1 MGRDKK
7 RGIAV
12 RGAWQ
17 PVPLTFLRSRACAQL
32 SPHAAKLLLDLLG
45 MLGTNASR
53 NGDLSLA
60 PAVMRVRGWS
70 GRTSLEAATK
80 ELVEAD
86 LLIQTRQGG
95 RKDCSLWAVTL
106 YPLDCDPRKIDVRP
120 GCYRTNDYAG
130 PNGVLD
136 APPTGDRPAVWRRAR
151 KNTLACPATGQTP
164 PEPSRHGTK
173 ASKAPTTEG
182 GFVPPW
188 DKTPGFGR

>member
-17 PVPLTFLRSRACAQL
+17 PVSLDFLRSRACAQL

-60 PAVMRVRGWS
+60 PSIMRVRGWS
-70 GRTSLEAATK
+70 GRTSLEAATR
-80 ELVEAD
+80 ELVEAK
-86 LLIQTRQGG
+86 LLIQSRQGG
-95 RKDCSLWAVTL
+95 RKDCSLWALTL
-106 YPLDCDPRKIDVRP
+106 YPLDCDLKKIEIRP
-120 GCYRTNDYAG
+120 GCYLTTDYAG
-130 PNGVLD
+130 ANGALETPPN
-136 APPTGDRPAVWRRAR
+136 ADRSAVWRRAR

-164 PEPSRHGTK
+164 PDPSRQGTK
-173 ASKAPTTEG
+173 PPKAMG
-182 GFVPPW
+182 KKGDFVPTR
-188 DKTPGFGR
+188 DKTPEKPP